1 MPTPTVLAPRAPRQ
15 LRPAS
20 RRALLLGVAPLLGW
34 MLASVAQAAPPA
46 PSAAGAKASAS
57 ASASVSAKPSIA
69 VSANAA
75 PASSAAAP
83 SATSTTTT
91 AIDATPASEGP
102 SAEMLLHSEPG
113 GLTAEVAAKLAAAT
127 SRSAKV
133 DEAKLA
139 AAGAQVDS
147 AWDMYLPRLS
157 FLARYTR
164 LSPITAQ
171 SLGSLP
177 FVKIGGDGYD
187 PTTGKITDPTKV
199 LVQQGAIPLA
209 FPVYLNSYT
218 LQATLLIPLSDYV
231 FRIYDQNKAA
241 ASNQKAIRMG
251 AEVNRQ
257 QVSADA
263 RVGFYNWLRAKGS
276 VVIAKAAV
284 KQADLHLKDLKEQF
298 KVNAVTKADVG
309 RIEASVAAAQLAQ
322 TRTENLVIITEANL
336 RTMMHT
342 SDDDALIIGEDLTAE
357 VAPLTA
363 DLRAL
368 KASAF
373 SKRPELLAIDA
384 QLEALQAS
392 NNIVAANMYPR
403 LDAIGNT
410 TYSRPNQRYS
420 FVDEFKFT
428 WDASIQLT
436 WSPNDYLIGKNQ
448 KRESDANI
456 ATLKATR
463 TQLEDA
469 LGMDVVSNYTRVK
482 EAEAAVVSSAAE
494 RRATEEAYR
503 VRWEQWKLNATTSSL
518 LYDAEADVT
527 RARLNE
533 LSARADLRIARVGL
547 KKAIGDL

>member
-1 MPTPTVLAPRAPRQ
+1 MPTPTVLASRQ
-15 LRPAS
+15 TRPAL

-34 MLASVAQAAPPA
+34 MLASVAQAAPAAPVAPGAPA
-46 PSAAGAKASAS
+46 AKAS
-57 ASASVSAKPSIA
+57 ASASVSAKPAIA
-69 VSANAA
+69 TSANAA
-75 PASSAAAP
+75 PASSAAAAGP
-83 SATSTTTT
+83 ASTTTT
-91 AIDATPASEGP
+91 TTTTIDATPASEGP

-113 GLTAEVAAKLAAAT
+113 GLTAEMAAKRAAAT

-157 FLARYTR
+157 FTARYTR

-177 FVKIGGDGYD
+177 VYD
-187 PTTGKITDPTKV
+187 VQGVDPVTGKPTADLTIRKTT
-199 LVQQGAIPLA
+199 LPLS
-209 FPVYLNSYT
+209 FPVYLNQYT
-218 LQATLLIPLSDYV
+218 FQASLLVPLSDYV

-241 ASNQKAIRMG
+241 ASNEKAIRMG

-357 VAPLTA
+357 VAPLTV
-363 DLRAL
+363 DLRTL

-373 SKRPELLAIDA
+373 AKRPELLAIDA
-384 QLEALQAS
+384 QLDALRAS
-392 NNIVAANMYPR
+392 NSVVAATMYPR
-403 LDAIGNT
+403 LDAVGNA

-420 FVDEFKFT
+420 FVDEFRFT
-428 WDASIQLT
+428 WDASLQLT

-469 LGMDVVSNYTRVK
+469 LGMDVVSNYTKVK

-494 RRATEEAYR
+494 RRASEEAYR
-503 VRWEQWKLNATTSSL
+503 VRWEQWKLSATTSSL

>member
-1 MPTPTVLAPRAPRQ
+1 MPTTTVLASRAPRQ
-15 LRPAS
+15 MRPAF

-46 PSAAGAKASAS
+46 PAAKGAASASAGASAS
-57 ASASVSAKPSIA
+57 ASAKPGA
-69 VSANAA
+69 VASAA
-75 PASSAAAP
+75 PASSAAAAAP
-83 SATSTTTT
+83 ASTATTT
-91 AIDATPASEGP
+91 IDATPAAEGP

-113 GLTAEVAAKLAAAT
+113 GLTAEVAAKRAAAT

-157 FLARYTR
+157 FTARYTR

-171 SLGSLP
+171 SLGNLP
-177 FVKIGGDGYD
+177 FVSIGGTGYD
-187 PTTGKITDPTKV
+187 PATGRITDPTKV
-199 LVQQGAIPLA
+199 VIQQGSIPFA
-209 FPVYLNSYT
+209 FPVYLNQYV
-218 LQATLLIPLSDYV
+218 LQASLLVPLSDYV

-241 ASNQKAIRMG
+241 ASNEKAIRMG

-322 TRTENLVIITEANL
+322 TRTENLVIMTEANL

-363 DLRAL
+363 DLRSL
-368 KASAF
+368 KSTAF

-384 QLEALQAS
+384 QLDALRAS
-392 NNIVAANMYPR
+392 NNIVSANMYPR
-403 LDAIGNT
+403 LDAVGNAA
-410 TYSRPNQRYS
+410 YSRPNQRYS

-503 VRWEQWKLNATTSSL
+503 VRWEQWKLNATTSSM

>member
-1 MPTPTVLAPRAPRQ
+1 
-15 LRPAS
+15 
-20 RRALLLGVAPLLGW
+20 
-34 MLASVAQAAPPA
+34 
-46 PSAAGAKASAS
+46 
-57 ASASVSAKPSIA
+57 
-69 VSANAA
+69 
-75 PASSAAAP
+75 
-83 SATSTTTT
+83 
-91 AIDATPASEGP
+91 
-102 SAEMLLHSEPG
+102 MLLHSEPG
-113 GLTAEVAAKLAAAT
+113 GLTAEAAAKLAAAT

-147 AWDMYLPRLS
+147 AWDQYLPRLS
-157 FLARYTR
+157 FTARYTR
-164 LSPITAQ
+164 LSKFDPPPFNLPIPGFT
-171 SLGSLP
+171 LP
-177 FVKIGGDGYD
+177 PG
-187 PTTGKITDPTKV
+187 TT
-199 LVQQGAIPLA
+199 L
-209 FPVYLNSYT
+209 FPVYPNQYL
-218 LQATLLIPLSDYV
+218 LQASLLIPLSDYV
-231 FRIYDQNKAA
+231 FRIYDQNKVA
-241 ASNQKAIRMG
+241 ASNQKAIRLG

-257 QVSADA
+257 QVAADA

-284 KQADLHLKDLKEQF
+284 KQADLHLRDLKEQF

-373 SKRPELLAIDA
+373 AKRPELLAIDA
-384 QLEALQAS
+384 QLEVLQAS
-392 NNIVAANMYPR
+392 NSIVAATMYPR
-403 LDAIGNT
+403 LDAVGNVQ
-410 TYSRPNQRYS
+410 YQRPNQRIVPS
-420 FVDEFKFT
+420 VDEFRYT

-533 LSARADLRIARVGL
+533 LTARADLRIARVGL